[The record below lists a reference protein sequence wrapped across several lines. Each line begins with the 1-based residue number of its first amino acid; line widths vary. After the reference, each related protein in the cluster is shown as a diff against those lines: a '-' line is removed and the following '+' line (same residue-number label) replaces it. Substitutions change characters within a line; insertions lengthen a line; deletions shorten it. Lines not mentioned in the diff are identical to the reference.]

1 MRKKNILIPFLLVA
15 LFLLS
20 SNFYQS
26 YARSVTSN
34 GPCPSGSECNE
45 WIYTAVY
52 ATQVSGNGTTS
63 EYLVCSMGVGCN
75 GKSWNS
81 CGILETPADTNSNR
95 TERLKDTPEL
105 LKQFYN
111 DIKKGLALTGEKFN
125 SNYNKFEDHSNT
137 IIVSPK
143 INSIVELVN
152 MKTGEVVHRSSMVKG
167 NDVVELDKKN
177 LENGVYAIVI
187 RDKDNNMVGLD
198 AVIK

>member
-1 MRKKNILIPFLLVA
+1 MSRRRNSFLQ
-15 LFLLS
+15 LLEH
-20 SNFYQS
+20 F
-26 YARSVTSN
+26 R
-34 GPCPSGSECNE
+34 
-45 WIYTAVY
+45 
-52 ATQVSGNGTTS
+52 
-63 EYLVCSMGVGCN
+63 
-75 GKSWNS
+75 
-81 CGILETPADTNSNR
+81 TNSNR

-187 RDKDNNMVGLD
+187 RDKDNNMVAHINDPSGELMFQANRRAIRPKKPNPNIPRGINLPTRSLNAP
-198 AVIK
+198 AV